1 MTSIIAAIAP
11 SATVMPIGIFDQSG
25 TTDTFRIIEGFDY
38 AMSMKARIIV
48 LPFGS
53 GSTQK
58 SKFMEEAVA
67 QAIKGGALVIAAAG
81 NDSSQIGFPA
91 ALPGVF
97 SVGAID
103 LEDKLAQFSNFGV
116 IAQGRGTWYRHP
128 HARFFGEDTEA
139 QWYFSNLC
147 RGSGYSGA
155 SLVYEACFER
165 RGGRQILRETA
176 VSLPDQR
183 LRAGRLDAAATV
195 AKAKTLPQEIF
206 LLGL

>member
-25 TTDTFRIIEGFDY
+25 TTDTFRIIEGLDY

-103 LEDKLAQFSNFGV
+103 LEDKLAQFSNLGSSLKAV
-116 IAQGRGTWYRHP
+116 GPGIDILTLDSLGRIQKLNGTSATCAEAAGIAAPVWSTRPALSDEEVGK
-128 HARFFGEDTEA
+128 
-139 QWYFSNLC
+139 S
-147 RGSGYSGA
+147 
-155 SLVYEACFER
+155 
-165 RGGRQILRETA
+165 
-176 VSLPDQR
+176 
-183 LRAGRLDAAATV
+183 
-195 AKAKTLPQEIF
+195 
-206 LLGL
+206 